1 MPNAI
6 EISQLSH
13 AYGKVQALLGVSLA
27 IGRGA
32 TVGLIGPDGVGKST
46 LLSLIAGVRKLQ
58 SGEVHVFGHNVAH
71 KADREALLPRIAFMP
86 QGLDKNT

>member
-13 AYGKVQALLGVSLA
+13 AYGKVQALHGVSLA

-46 LLSLIAGVRKLQ
+46 LLSLIAGVRTLQ
-58 SGEVHVFGHNVAH
+58 DGEVRVLGHNVAH
-71 KADREALLPRIAFMP
+71 NGPASPPVTTSTPCSLMAARAW
-86 QGLDKNT
+86 